1 MGIFFS
7 FELAAF
13 ELANKLIT
21 IASEHCIAFEHSLTK
36 GRLGGIVDEVV
47 QDRDTKLRPK
57 FPETGFPMDSGSL
70 RIRAI
75 RGIYRNRDFTCTCPH
90 SRSYGQVNSTAFV
103 KP

>member
-1 MGIFFS
+1 MAIFFS

-47 QDRDTKLRPK
+47 QDRDAKLRPK
-57 FPETGFPMDSGSL
+57 FPETGFPVSARPGNPHDSQFTEKATFLAVGQQGPVW
-70 RIRAI
+70 RP
-75 RGIYRNRDFTCTCPH
+75 RDHF
-90 SRSYGQVNSTAFV
+90 
-103 KP
+103 

>member
-21 IASEHCIAFEHSLTK
+21 IASEHFIAFEHSLTK

-47 QDRDTKLRPK
+47 QDRDAKLRPK
-57 FPETGFPMDSGSL
+57 FPETGFKET
-70 RIRAI
+70 R
-75 RGIYRNRDFTCTCPH
+75 RDPGGRRKSETCYFNGGC
-90 SRSYGQVNSTAFV
+90 S
-103 KP
+103 